1 MADSVQEA
9 VRIPSTLVHFIDVNF
24 VNEGLFSSRAD
35 FISSAIRYYYENSV
49 FMFGRYAK
57 YVREKK
63 AENDPLT
70 TGLKMKTT
78 LSVVKTMFM
87 NTVYVNNA
95 AAFDGE
101 KVTVMCRLPPTLVRA
116 YTRFINETGLFKS
129 KTDFYNKAIGA
140 YLDTQYYVDRI
151 TNSIH
156 RRDAFLIDAL
166 VKDKAYGNTF
176 NIESLTPINEDW
188 TYYSVKD
195 TEKEDW
201 LDE

>member
-1 MADSVQEA
+1 M
-9 VRIPSTLVHFIDVNF
+9 
-24 VNEGLFSSRAD
+24 
-35 FISSAIRYYYENSV
+35 
-49 FMFGRYAK
+49 
-57 YVREKK
+57 
-63 AENDPLT
+63 
-70 TGLKMKTT
+70 
-78 LSVVKTMFM
+78 
-87 NTVYVNNA
+87 
-95 AAFDGE
+95 
-101 KVTVMCRLPPTLVRA
+101 
-116 YTRFINETGLFKS
+116 
-129 KTDFYNKAIGA
+129 
-140 YLDTQYYVDRI
+140 DRI